1 MLVVNSEKKLLVETN
16 HRAGLLILHPGV
28 MDGTD
33 HRFVLLCVR
42 DRIAGGAEHS
52 KATVSGTAPEPH
64 TATPCKW
71 VLRGSDFR
79 HRPGFRESEKCV
91 HVPG

>member
-1 MLVVNSEKKLLVETN
+1 
-16 HRAGLLILHPGV
+16 

-33 HRFVLLCVR
+33 HRFVLWCVR

-71 VLRGSDFR
+71 VLRSL
-79 HRPGFRESEKCV
+79 PGIQTSEKV
-91 HVPG
+91 KNAFTWLAHGAALE